1 MPRKSAKKTD
11 TAQETAVGSIEQV
24 RKAGTPQQ
32 RERWGSGGTKNPYTD
47 DDYDELDRIFKA
59 LSSDLMASGGLTT
72 KQDFILQN
80 CAKWTLEM
88 QKATENGDF
97 TQAKKLNDIIQSNL
111 SSENLRKK
119 DARPAEAL
127 RIDGVVDA
135 LEKAGLLKDGK
146 QCSPD
151 KMFQILFGRP
161 PKYAYTK
168 DAAEKVLLSIINR
181 TRSNDGLPE
190 LAMLPEEDLLTD
202 ELGEFAK
209 EPNNAECEAYNKL
222 GLIRDARGGR

>member
-1 MPRKSAKKTD
+1 MPRTKTEKANTDYEAEVERVETGKKPG
-11 TAQETAVGSIEQV
+11 TA
-24 RKAGTPQQ
+24 RQ
-32 RERWGSGGTKNPYTD
+32 RARWGSGGTKNPYTD

-59 LSSDLMASGGLTT
+59 LSSDLISSGGLTT

-88 QKATENGDF
+88 QKATENRAFD
-97 TQAKKLNDIIQSNL
+97 QAKRLNDLIQSNL

-119 DARPAEAL
+119 DAKPVEDV
-127 RIDGVVDA
+127 RIDSIVDK
-135 LEKAGLLKDGK
+135 LEKVGLLKDGK

-151 KMFQILFGRP
+151 KMFEILFGRP

-190 LAMLPEEDLLTD
+190 FAVLPEEDRIED

-209 EPNNAECEAYNKL
+209 EPNAAEKEAYAKL
-222 GLIRDARGGR
+222 GLIRDSRNG